1 MSMQSFVEKLTATP
15 EGLALFQ
22 QEGFIL
28 EVTELICG
36 LMSKQGVSKSD
47 LAARLGK
54 SRAYVTQLLAGRSN
68 MTLRTISDVL
78 TALGESP
85 RVTSV
90 PLTIGGR
97 ARPGPAATTISFPGP
112 TDPIL
117 EIEFDH
123 TFGGHQP
130 SDHHPGLLGLTA

>member
-1 MSMQSFVEKLTATP
+1 MQTLIERVTSTP

-22 QEGFIL
+22 QEGLIL
-28 EVTELICG
+28 EVTDLIYR
-36 LMSKQGVSKSD
+36 LMQEHVVNKAE

-54 SRAYVTQLLAGRSN
+54 SRSYVTQMLAGRAN
-68 MTLRTISDVL
+68 LTLRTVSDVL

-97 ARPGPAATTISFPGP
+97 KRPGRAATTILFPGAVDP
-112 TDPIL
+112 TL
-117 EIEFDH
+117 EIEFEH
-123 TFGGHQP
+123 TSGGHRS
-130 SDHHPGLLGLTA
+130 SDHHPGILELTA

>member
-1 MSMQSFVEKLTATP
+1 MSMQSFVEKLTSTP

-28 EVTELICG
+28 EVTELICA
-36 LMSKQGVSKSD
+36 LMRKQGVSKSD

-54 SRAYVTQLLAGRSN
+54 SRAYVTQMLAGRAN

-97 ARPGPAATTISFPGP
+97 ARSDLAAPTVAFSGMLDPASQIDFDRSFRSQVRGDHPPGT
-112 TDPIL
+112 
-117 EIEFDH
+117 
-123 TFGGHQP
+123 
-130 SDHHPGLLGLTA
+130 LGLTA